1 MTPLNGNDP
10 QLQEREKFVLAFN
23 DTMLKIWR
31 EQKRCCQ
38 VARLDLW
45 VQKRGEVIEQSLVL
59 GVEKALIVVAGR
71 DKRRERHALEV
82 GFDGS
87 GSSDFGDANRQRCE
101 LS

>member
-1 MTPLNGNDP
+1 M
-10 QLQEREKFVLAFN
+10 LQRREPIEGV
-23 DTMLKIWR
+23 

-45 VQKRGEVIEQSLVL
+45 VQKRGEVVKQSLVL
-59 GVEKALIVVAGR
+59 GVEKTLIIVVGR
-71 DKRRERHALEV
+71 YERRERYALEA

-87 GSSDFGDANRQRCE
+87 GSSDFSDANRQWSE